1 MKSMIVEWGGQPVKL
16 TWLPDYNIKDEDVVT
31 SVHAICIQ
39 NNKIVLSKIKNR
51 GFNYPGGH
59 VEKGESLEE
68 AIHRE
73 VYEEAYIKGDITYI
87 GAIEV
92 DHKDDQHFKMNGKY
106 PVVGY
111 QAFYRMDVKRCDPF
125 LRENESLA
133 RIWVEPSE
141 IPYVIEDHD
150 IVLTILKK
158 ALSEEYEDKRSSNIN
173 HDHLM
178 QMIDDYLNNS
188 QIHWD
193 DFYSNRD
200 KKIPFFENK
209 PDENLV
215 SYLARGLLN
224 GGNVLELGCGPGRNA
239 IYLADNHFHV
249 DAVDL
254 SEESLKWAAERAN
267 KRNLKINFINQNLFK
282 LDIKESHYDLVY
294 DSGCFHHIAPHRR
307 ADYIHLVKDS
317 LKPGGYFAI
326 TCFVENGPLGGS
338 DISDWEVYRVKS
350 LQGGLGFTEDKLK
363 RIFHD
368 FDCIEIR
375 KMKNVH
381 EDELVFGVD
390 GILTAIFQK
399 RA

>member
-16 TWLPDYNIKDEDVVT
+16 TWLPDYNIKDEDIVT
-31 SVHAICIQ
+31 SVHAICVQ
-39 NNKIVLSKIKNR
+39 NDKIVLSKIKNR

-59 VEKGESLEE
+59 IEKGESLEE

-73 VYEEAYIKGDITYI
+73 VYEEAYIRGDITYI

-92 DHKDDQHFKMNGKY
+92 NHKDNPHFDVTGKY

-111 QAFYRMDVKRCDPF
+111 QAFYRMDVKSCDSF

-133 RIWVEPSE
+133 RIWVEPAE
-141 IPYVIEDHD
+141 VPYVREDHD
-150 IVLTILKK
+150 LTVTILEK
-158 ALSEEYEDKRSSNIN
+158 ALSEEHEQGKIN
-173 HDHLM
+173 HDNLM
-178 QMIDDYLNNS
+178 QMLDDYLNNS

-193 DFYSNRD
+193 DFYSNRE

-215 SYLARGLLN
+215 SYLAKGLLKD
-224 GGNVLELGCGPGRNA
+224 GNALELGCGPGRNA

-254 SEESLKWAAERAN
+254 SEESLKWATERAI

-282 LDIKESHYDLVY
+282 LHIKESHYDLVY

-307 ADYIHLVKDS
+307 ADYIHLVKES